1 VHSSE
6 KPELWNMTKNLVT
19 AFGIAS
25 VGILGS
31 VLLLYFASL
40 DQLDWWPSSAQLE
53 RTGKPGITPGQVSGN
68 SGLVGLGIGFTFV
81 LGLSTGGQNLRTVG
95 VWWTAGDNSG
105 QGREFIVLVECF
117 LIKVL
122 LLCFGSLNKLD
133 WQPSSALLE
142 STGKPEIAPGQ
153 VSGNFLS
160 WSVCLS
166 GW

>member
-31 VLLLYFASL
+31 VLLLYFAGL

-68 SGLVGLGIGFTFV
+68 SVLVGLNFLFPSV
-81 LGLSTGGQNLRTVG
+81 RGLSTGDQDL
-95 VWWTAGDNSG
+95 
-105 QGREFIVLVECF
+105 
-117 LIKVL
+117 
-122 LLCFGSLNKLD
+122 
-133 WQPSSALLE
+133 P
-142 STGKPEIAPGQ
+142 
-153 VSGNFLS
+153 S
-160 WSVCLS
+160 WSVVDGMGSLP
-166 GW
+166 GR